1 MHLYFKAVIFQK
13 LHWENHSTL
22 MKFFF
27 KQDPY
32 RLILF
37 VNNFMQT
44 WNLSRREFWMRGEA
58 LCADDCRLEPQLFRS
73 FQRKQTEN

>member
-44 WNLSRREFWMRGEA
+44 
-58 LCADDCRLEPQLFRS
+58 
-73 FQRKQTEN
+73 

>member
-1 MHLYFKAVIFQK
+1 MNTHLYFKAVIFQE

-37 VNNFMQT
+37 VNNFKQLEICPAV
-44 WNLSRREFWMRGEA
+44 NYE
-58 LCADDCRLEPQLFRS
+58 CAVKHCVQMIVD
-73 FQRKQTEN
+73 